1 MVYKRSAVLFA
12 CILSAFSTITL
23 YAQSFERFY
32 NIGAPVVKDIWVDPV
47 KGNDGR
53 SGATREQ
60 ALKTVDR
67 AWLKIPVHK
76 TFTTTGFRIM
86 LVPGNYTS
94 GVPPFFES
102 RYGTFQYPVILQ
114 AAGGVVNLPTL
125 NIFDCRYLY
134 LIGLT
139 VKATGGDVLHCEKCD
154 HFLLRQSKV
163 IGQPPSTFNVQ
174 EGLKINQSKY
184 VYVENSDISGAWD
197 NAIDYVSVQYGHVQS
212 NKIHN
217 AGDWCIYSKG
227 GSAYLRIEGNEIY
240 DCGTGGYT
248 AGQGTGFEYMTSPWL
263 HYEAYDVKVINNVIH
278 DTSGAGLGVQ
288 GGYNILMAYNTLY
301 KVGSNSHA
309 IEIGF
314 GLRGCDGDIP
324 KCQANLNAG
333 GWGTN
338 QRNDGTNEQ
347 PIPNRNVFIYNNI
360 LYNPAPFRSQ
370 YQQFYIAAPRSTSSF
385 SHIPNPSRTDVNLQ
399 IRGNIIWNGPKNLPL
414 GIGSD
419 SGCQNSNPTCNKNQL
434 VSQNS
439 INKVQP
445 QLVGPGSGNFHPVAG
460 GNVFSALTF
469 AIPNFAGGDRPQ
481 PPVSPTGNLI
491 NQITRDRAAVAR
503 SSSSPPG
510 AYVTS
515 Q

>member
-1 MVYKRSAVLFA
+1 MFRTRTVRCFVFVLIVVPA
-12 CILSAFSTITL
+12 LVW
-23 YAQSFERFY
+23 AQSMERFY
-32 NIGAPVVKDIWVDPV
+32 NIGNPVVKDIWVDPV

-60 ALKTVDR
+60 ALKTVER
-67 AWLKIPVHK
+67 AWFMIPARK
-76 TFTTTGFRIM
+76 AFKSTGYRIM
-86 LVPGNYTS
+86 LVPGTYTT
-94 GVPPFFES
+94 GVPEYWES
-102 RYGTFQYPVILQ
+102 RWGTFQFPVILQ
-114 AAGGVVNLPTL
+114 SSGGVVNFRSL
-125 NIFDCRYLY
+125 NIFDCRYFY
-134 LIGLT
+134 IIGLS
-139 VKATGGDVLHCEKCD
+139 VKAGGGDVLHCEKCD
-154 HFLLRQSKV
+154 HFLIRQTKV
-163 IGQPPSTFNVQ
+163 IGAEPETFNVQ
-174 EGLKINQSKY
+174 ETLKVNQSKY

-197 NAIDYVSVQYGHVQS
+197 NAIDFVSVQYGHVQS

-217 AGDWCIYSKG
+217 AGDWCIYNKG

-263 HYEAYDVKVINNVIH
+263 HYEAYDIKVINNVIH
-278 DTSGAGLGVQ
+278 DTRGAGLGVQ

-301 KVGSNSHA
+301 KVGSYSHA

-314 GLRGCDGDIP
+314 GLRGCDGDIA

-360 LYNPAPFRSQ
+360 LYNPAPFRST
-370 YQQFYIAAPRSTSSF
+370 YQHFYIAGPRKPASN
-385 SHIPNPSRTDVNLQ
+385 SHIPNPSKTDQNLQ
-399 IRGNIIWNGPKNLPL
+399 IKGNVIWNGPKNLLL
-414 GIGSD
+414 GIAPD
-419 SGCQNSNPTCNKNQL
+419 SGCQNSNPSCNKSQIL
-434 VSQNS
+434 SQNT

-445 QLVGPGSGNFHPVAG
+445 QMVSPATGNFHPVAG
-460 GNVFSALTF
+460 GNMFSALTF
-469 AIPNFAGGDRPQ
+469 AVPNFAGGDRPQ
-481 PPVSPTGNLI
+481 PPVSPAGNLSNLI
-491 NQITRDRAAVAR
+491 SRDRNAAPR
-503 SSSSPPG
+503 SSPTPPG